1 MDILCLCQFV
11 WGPSWEAY
19 GPKDVVELAKVAI
32 GWDTSIYE
40 LMLVG
45 ERRINM
51 MRYFNSKVGFDKK
64 KMIIFQKDYLSL
76 LKKGHQKE

>member
-32 GWDTSIYE
+32 GWDTSIHE
-40 LMLVG
+40 LMLIG

-51 MRYFNSKVGFDKK
+51 MRYFNSKAGFDKND
-64 KMIIFQKDYLSL
+64 DYLPDRVFEP
-76 LKKGHQKE
+76 LKKDHQRE